1 MSVTVRLGL
10 RNGVNARMALKAV
23 ANGIFAETYG
33 SWPPRVVALHGW
45 GRRGKDFDG
54 VLSGLDAVA
63 VDLPGFGAS
72 PPPSAPTGA
81 RGYAAS
87 LRPFLAELPGRP
99 LLVGHSFGGR
109 VAVCLAAEG
118 LCEGLVLTGVPLL
131 RRDPVRTPPI
141 AYRVMKWANR
151 IGVVSDRRLEA
162 QRRRRGSADYRATT
176 GVMRDVLVTTVN
188 ETYEAE
194 MARVEVPVSMVW
206 GEDDTEVP
214 PAIAQRAIPLFTKT
228 KADLQ
233 IVAGAGHLVPT
244 SAPDAL
250 RAAIELQ
257 LAT

>member
-1 MSVTVRLGL
+1 
-10 RNGVNARMALKAV
+10 MALKAV

-45 GRRGKDFDG
+45 GRRGNDFDR

-72 PPPSAPTGA
+72 PPPPTPTGA
-81 RGYAAS
+81 RGYAAA
-87 LRPFLAELPGRP
+87 LRPFLTELPARP

-109 VAVCLAAEG
+109 VAVCLAADG

-131 RRDPVRTPPI
+131 RRSPARKPPI
-141 AYRVMKWANR
+141 GYRTMRWANR
-151 IGVVSDRRLEA
+151 IGVVSDRRFEA
-162 QRRRRGSADYRATT
+162 ERRRRGSADYRAAT
-176 GVMRDVLVTTVN
+176 GVMRDVLVAAVN

-194 MARVEVPVSMVW
+194 MATVDVPVSLVW
-206 GEDDTEVP
+206 GADDTEVP
-214 PAIAQRAIPLFTKT
+214 PAIAHRAVPLFAKT
-228 KADLQ
+228 TPNLQ
-233 IVAGAGHLVPT
+233 IVEGAGHLVPI

-250 RAAIELQ
+250 RAAIESQ